1 MDTQQTP
8 PTEQQ
13 TPTLTPHEQALQA
26 AAEKAA
32 ALSQQLNGV
41 KVHPIIF
48 YREGDTET
56 QADPVIGYLKEPPRI
71 TKLRLMDEA
80 QKRGEMEVAAELLSI
95 ALIKEASDYRLS
107 SESQE
112 FDDVYIGACLAATT
126 TIVRVALNQ
135 YKKK

>member
-1 MDTQQTP
+1 MEQTTQPTSEQTP
-8 PTEQQ
+8 V
-13 TPTLTPHEQALQA
+13 LTPHETAMQA
-26 AAEKAA
+26 ANEKAA
-32 ALSQQLNGV
+32 RISHARGNV
-41 KVHPIIF
+41 KVIPLIF

-56 QADPVIGYLKEPPRI
+56 QADPVIGFLQEPPRL

-95 ALIKEASDYRLS
+95 ALIKEESDHRLS

-112 FDDVYIGACLAATT
+112 YDDVFIGACLAATT

-135 YKKK
+135 HKKK